1 MRTDTLERLL
11 TTLDVRLDAMA
22 VCEIGPTWRLR
33 VDAIDKVICHFIV
46 RGHGFLEYDDRRI
59 PLNAGTIVIVPPGFA
74 KSISGDGIITQE
86 IAAPDSCE
94 DYEDGL
100 LRFRACSDEASLV
113 LGCASL
119 AATCGGSLGIFE
131 AIAEPLV
138 AGVGGN
144 PLFAGG
150 FDALLKEL
158 SGPRIGAGVVAECLM
173 KQAVMFMLREQMEDD
188 SPLLEQL
195 GDQRTLP
202 AVMEIIRKPGEQHTI
217 ESLAS
222 LCGMSRSTFM
232 KHFADQYRKTPGE
245 FLKHVRMR
253 SAARL
258 LITSPMPIKCLAA
271 AVGYASRSQ
280 FSRAFKIAYRVD
292 PTAYRARHLRI
303 DSPPIHKME
312 LNRDVFITEALAT
325 RPVRGENSRREK
337 VALQEL
343 ADRMA
348 DDPVDLLPH
357 FVQLAMGLTGA
368 QSAGLSIF
376 DPDKAPDVFEWR
388 YLHGLL
394 APFENATTPRD
405 DSPCGVT
412 LDVNY
417 PMLLAHPE
425 RIYDWIAAEN
435 IVVPEVLLIPLYIQG
450 EPLGTLWVVS
460 PREDHFG
467 QADANALSGL
477 ASFIGIALKMLR
489 TGGELRTALAA

>member
-1 MRTDTLERLL
+1 METDTLERLL

-22 VCEIGPTWRLR
+22 VCELGSDWRLK
-33 VDAIDKVICHFIV
+33 VDPVDTVICHFIV
-46 RGHGFLEYDDRRI
+46 RGHGFLEYENRRI
-59 PLNAGTIVIVPPGFA
+59 PLSAGTIVIVPPGFA
-74 KSISGDGIITQE
+74 KSICGDGTVTQE
-86 IAAPDSCE
+86 ISAPDSCG

-100 LRFRACSDEASLV
+100 LRFRARSDEPSLV
-113 LGCASL
+113 LGCASI
-119 AATCGGSLGIFE
+119 AATCGGGLGIFE
-131 AIAEPLV
+131 AIDEPLV
-138 AGVGGN
+138 AAVGGN
-144 PLFAGG
+144 SLFAGG

-158 SGPRIGAGVVAECLM
+158 SEPRIGAGVVAECLM
-173 KQAVMFMLREQMEDD
+173 KQAVMFMLREQIEDD

-195 GDQRTLP
+195 GDRRTLP
-202 AVMEIIRKPGEQHTI
+202 AVTEIIRKPGEQHTI

-222 LCGMSRSTFM
+222 LCGMSRSSFM
-232 KHFADQYRKTPGE
+232 KHFVDQYRKTPGE
-245 FLKHVRMR
+245 FLQDVRMR

-280 FSRAFKIAYRVD
+280 FSRAFKLAYRAD
-292 PTAYRARHLRI
+292 PTAYRAEHLQVE
-303 DSPPIHKME
+303 SPPIRKMD
-312 LNRDVFITEALAT
+312 LNKEVFITDALAR
-325 RPVRGENSRREK
+325 RPVRGEDSRRGK

-343 ADRMA
+343 AGRMA

-357 FVQLAMGLTGA
+357 FVQLAMKLTGA

-394 APFENATTPRD
+394 APFENARTPRD

-412 LDVNY
+412 LDVNH

-460 PREDHFG
+460 PRENHFG

-489 TGGELRTALAA
+489 TGGELEKALAA